1 MATTQI
7 VLIKNGF
14 IYDGCVLYLRG
25 VAHSI
30 SHGSPREKSEKKS
43 EKSEK
48 FGQTRNFEKT
58 EKF

>member
-1 MATTQI
+1 MCLSIESFTKWNKI
-7 VLIKNGF
+7 I
-14 IYDGCVLYLRG
+14 RG

-43 EKSEK
+43 EKTEK
-48 FGQTRNFEKT
+48 FGQIRNFEKT